1 MIANLEGGS
10 IGIDGHVNIKLHE
23 RQVQALITP
32 ANEVLF
38 GGAKGGGKS
47 FLLRA
52 AAIHWAA
59 RCPGI
64 QIYLFRRQYPDL
76 IANHMRGANNFHQ
89 LLAPLIKRKRCRIVG
104 DKDIRFSN
112 GSNIFLRHLATD
124 ADVMNYQGVEIHLLL
139 MDELTHFTELMYRT
153 LRTSVRLGDWQP
165 PDMFRTKLPKIICGT
180 NPGSIGHSWVKQT
193 FVDHGAY
200 YLCQTTKKQG
210 GMLRQFI
217 PARAEDN
224 PALLRN
230 DPGYLDRLEG
240 MGNAA
245 LVKAMREGD
254 WNAVFGAAFGD
265 IWRHSLHVLPRAFAI
280 PASWD
285 IWRGGD
291 DGYASPASIHW
302 LAQDK
307 DIGTIYVIREIYE
320 TRLLPEALGSRIL
333 RTDKAIKLFYG
344 EGDYDYNDEDLS
356 GELDSA
362 AFNDT
367 GTGKPSRGKQMNI
380 MGCRWRPVDKP
391 KGSRI
396 ARVQLMHHLL
406 SPNPRDPDGFPRM
419 RFFPNCEHAIRT
431 IPTLPTDPDDSE
443 DVDTEA
449 EDHAFDSITYGASRK
464 KKFFKKARVRGI

>member
-1 MIANLEGGS
+1 MNAEIRIE
-10 IGIDGHVNIKLHE
+10 LHE
-23 RQVQALITP
+23 RQVQALVTP
-32 ANEVLF
+32 ASEMLF

-64 QIYLFRRQYPDL
+64 QIYLFRRHYPDL
-76 IANHMRGANNFHQ
+76 IANHMRGSNNFHQ
-89 LLAPLIKRKRCRIVG
+89 LLAPLVKPKRCRIVG

-112 GSNIFLRHLATD
+112 GSNIFLRHLSNDND
-124 ADVMNYQGVEIHLLL
+124 ASNYQGVEIHLLL
-139 MDELTHFTELMYRT
+139 MDELTHFTELMYTT
-153 LRTSVRLGDWQP
+153 LRTSVRLGSWKP
-165 PDMFRTKLPKIICGT
+165 PDMYRTKLPKIICGT
-180 NPGSIGHSWVKQT
+180 NPGSIGHAWVKKT
-193 FVDHGAY
+193 FVDHGSY
-200 YLCQTTKKQG
+200 VLVQTAPKDG

-224 PALLRN
+224 PDLLKN

-254 WNAVFGAAFGD
+254 WNAVAGAVFGEV
-265 IWRHSLHVLPRAFAI
+265 WRHSLHVCRPFAI
-280 PASWD
+280 PANWD

-307 DIGTIYVIREIYE
+307 DLGTIYVIREIYQAG
-320 TRLLPEALGSRIL
+320 LLPDKLGARI
-333 RTDKAIKLFYG
+333 RSMDRAIKLKWG
-344 EGDYDYNDEDLS
+344 PGDYDYNNDPIN

-362 AFNDT
+362 AFSDT
-367 GTGKPSRGKQMNI
+367 GTGRPSRGQQMNT
-380 MGCRWRPVDKP
+380 MGCRWRPCAKP

-396 ARVQLMHHLL
+396 MRVQLMHHLL
-406 SPNPRDPDGFPRM
+406 AENPADPAGFPRM
-419 RFFPNCEHAIRT
+419 RFFANCVHAIRT
-431 IPTLPTDPDDSE
+431 IPTLPADENDME
-443 DVDTEA
+443 DVDCDA
-449 EDHAFDSITYGASRK
+449 EDHCFDSITYGAGRK
-464 KKFFKKARVRGI
+464 KKFFKKRRVHGI

>member
-1 MIANLEGGS
+1 MISVVGEFDSAGGVR
-10 IGIDGHVNIKLHE
+10 IPLNE
-23 RQVQALITP
+23 RQVQALMTP

-47 FLLRA
+47 YLLRA

-64 QIYLFRRQYPDL
+64 QIYLFRRRYPDL

-89 LLAPLIKRKRCRIVG
+89 MLAPLIRKKKVRIIG
-104 DKDIRFSN
+104 DKDIRWSN
-112 GSNIFLRHLATD
+112 GSNIFLRHLAND
-124 ADVMNYQGVEIHLLL
+124 NDVSNYQGVEIHMLL
-139 MDELTHFTELMYRT
+139 MDELTHFTELMFTT
-153 LRTSVRLGDWQP
+153 LRTSVRLGDWHP
-165 PDMFRTKLPKIICGT
+165 PEMFRTKLPKIICGT
-180 NPGSIGHSWVKQT
+180 NPGSIGHAWVKKT

-200 YLCQTTKKQG
+200 YLVHTTKREG
-210 GMLRQFI
+210 GMIRQFI

-224 PALLRN
+224 PALLKN

-254 WNAVFGAAFGD
+254 WNVVAGAAFGD
-265 IWRHSLHVLPRAFAI
+265 VWRNALHVVKRPFAI
-280 PASWD
+280 PANWD

-302 LAQDK
+302 LTQDK
-307 DIGTIYVIREIYE
+307 DTQTIYVIREIYQAG
-320 TRLLPEALGSRIL
+320 LLPEKLGERIL
-333 RTDKAIKLFYG
+333 RMDRAIKLRWG
-344 EGDYDYNDEDLS
+344 PDDYDYNDDILS

-367 GTGKPSRGKQMNI
+367 GTGKKSRGAQMNA
-380 MGCRWRPVDKP
+380 MGCRWRPVAKP

-406 SPNPRDPDGFPRM
+406 SPNPLDPYGLPRL

-431 IPTLPTDPDDSE
+431 IPTLPIDEDDPE

-449 EDHAFDSITYGASRK
+449 EDHAFDSVTYGAGRK
-464 KKFFKKARVRGI
+464 KKFFRKMRVRGI